1 MNTKITTQQPKKIT
15 IRDLSRNTRAIK
27 EAVKKGQSFVVY
39 EKTTPVF
46 DIFPSLK
53 NTEKHA
59 TMLELKNLK
68 GFITKKS
75 QDNRS
80 IDKIVYGT

>member
-1 MNTKITTQQPKKIT
+1 MNTKTTTQPKKIT
-15 IRDLSRNTRAIK
+15 IRDLARNTRAIK
-27 EAVKKGQSFVVY
+27 EAVKQGQSFVVY

-46 DIFPSLK
+46 DIYPSLST
-53 NTEKHA
+53 TERGA

-75 QDNRS
+75 NDDRS
-80 IDKIVYGT
+80 IDTIVYGG